1 VRAVFVLLTAYAIL
15 NKLADLV
22 LHVQELVVSLNE
34 FHCSRNTRVSMQQ
47 VVVVTAND
55 VFFQFLWYLYRDLLV
70 LRDAYNL
77 VELLGWSK

>member
-1 VRAVFVLLTAYAIL
+1 VRAVFILLTAYAIL

-34 FHCSRNTRVSMQQ
+34 FYYSCNTRVSMQQ

-55 VFFQFLWYLYRDLLV
+55 VFF
-70 LRDAYNL
+70 
-77 VELLGWSK
+77 